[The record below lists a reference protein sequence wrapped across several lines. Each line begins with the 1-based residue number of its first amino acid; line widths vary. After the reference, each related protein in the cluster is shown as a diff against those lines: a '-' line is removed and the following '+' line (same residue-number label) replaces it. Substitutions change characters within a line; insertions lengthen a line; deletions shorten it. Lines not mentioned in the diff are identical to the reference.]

1 MWSTLSKVYTKSL
14 ILEYYDLVNVSKI
27 IVVSHSSTQV
37 AVTLTINTEQ
47 V

>member
-27 IVVSHSSTQV
+27 IVASHSTTQV